1 MARKVLDGLGN
12 ITLQDPLHQ
21 QVADIVRNLLEK
33 DRDVSEAQIL
43 SRIADREDVKKL
55 VDIFRQEMEYDN
67 MDTMLSDWLGQI
79 ARNTL
84 NKRRQELQNETSALE
99 REGIPDREKYRLLLQ
114 ELQQLNHRLSTDKL
128 ERRKLR
134 EERRV

>member
-1 MARKVLDGLGN
+1 M
-12 ITLQDPLHQ
+12 
-21 QVADIVRNLLEK
+21 EE

-67 MDTMLSDWLGQI
+67 IDTMLSDWLGQI

>member
-12 ITLQDPLHQ
+12 ITLEDPLHQ
-21 QVADIVRNLLEK
+21 RVVAIVRDLLEK
-33 DRDVSEAQIL
+33 DRDIGEAQIL
-43 SRIADREDVKKL
+43 SRITDREDVKKL

-67 MDTMLSDWLGQI
+67 LDTMLSDWLGQI